1 MRKKKHPEHVNHERW
16 LISYADFITLLF
28 AFFVVMFATART
40 DSSEVGRFAESFSR
54 SIGIGLFPDP
64 GRGILPAGQSPK
76 PSAGID
82 DSDETVRLELE
93 ALRDRFAG
101 TGSDPVTDLELIPFR
116 NELVLRVPAGVLFDS
131 GNDDLKPGAS
141 AAILAVAE
149 ILRRFRLDVRVEGH
163 TDDRPIHTSR
173 FRSNWDLSTGRAT
186 AVLEVLAKEGGV
198 PAAQLSA
205 AGYAEF
211 HPLVANDTKEG
222 RQQNRRVDI
231 VIKLPERVNDAGAG
245 AAHALPGAKDS
256 PTPAAHA
263 APPVPQAAA
272 APAPTDPHTAEG
284 APHGSH

>member
-40 DSSEVGRFAESFSR
+40 DSSQVGRFAESFSR
-54 SIGIGLFPDP
+54 SIGIDLFPDP
-64 GRGILPAGQSPK
+64 GGGILPAGQSPK
-76 PSAGID
+76 PSAGI

-101 TGSDPVTDLELIPFR
+101 TGSDPVKDLELIPFR
-116 NELVLRVPAGVLFDS
+116 NELVLRFPAGVLFDS

-205 AGYAEF
+205 VGYAEF

-231 VIKLPERVNDAGAG
+231 VIKLPERVKDAGAG
-245 AAHALPGAKDS
+245 AAYTSPGAKDS
-256 PTPAAHA
+256 LTPAAHA
-263 APPVPQAAA
+263 APPAAQAAA
-272 APAPTDPHTAEG
+272 APAPSGPHAAEG